1 MGMKITKE
9 NILKYA
15 QKYDKDYKQKS
26 KKTEDRMKSLLKN
39 QRYLT
44 LKNLITIGDWKAPRA
59 RRHYSSSQN
68 CNDRVKQIS
77 QFSFGTRD
85 EKARME
91 SLLGRKGGL
100 RGVYYPVAS
109 TILHFALPNA
119 YPIMDFRVLRSLSL
133 WNGKQHIR
141 YNFRLWER
149 YCNKIRA
156 IAKKYR
162 LPIRTVDKVLW
173 KYDELNSGKRK
184 TCGQKK

>member
-26 KKTEDRMKSLLKN
+26 KKTEDRIKSLLKN

-44 LKNLITIGDWKAPRA
+44 RQNLITIGDWKAPRA

-68 CNDRVKQIS
+68 SNDRVKQIS

-85 EKARME
+85 EKTRME

-100 RGVYYPVAS
+100 RGVYYPTAS
-109 TILHFALPNA
+109 TILHFAFPEK
-119 YPIMDFRVLRSLSL
+119 YPIVDFRVLHSL
-133 WNGKQHIR
+133 WGLKPPIR
-141 YNFRLWER
+141 YDFKLWEK
-149 YCNKIRA
+149 YYNKIRTL
-156 IAKKYR
+156 AKKYR
-162 LPIRTVDKVLW
+162 LPIRTVDKALW
-173 KYDELNSGKRK
+173 KYDELNSGRRK